1 RGGEARRADGAL
13 GVANQDARVGV
24 SAGLD
29 PAGPTG
35 RAEAG
40 RKPGA
45 GAEVAHVR
53 GRGHPARVEERLRR
67 ALPGRGGLVLAAPG
81 PVGGA
86 HSNPPVSRYP
96 NIRLRF
102 CTAWE
107 EGSFQ
112 RLSTAESTTTFPGW
126 PPAAAQT

>member
-1 RGGEARRADGAL
+1 
-13 GVANQDARVGV
+13 
-24 SAGLD
+24 
-29 PAGPTG
+29 
-35 RAEAG
+35 

-81 PVGGA
+81 LVGRA
-86 HSNPPVSRYP
+86 HSNPSVSGYP

-107 EGSFQ
+107 EVPFQ
-112 RLSTAESTTTFPGW
+112 RLSIAESTTTFPVW
-126 PPAAAQT
+126 PSAAAKTRQKLVPCTSLVPGG